1 MRKLYEPF
9 VRTGKPIL
17 VMDPASAELSK
28 YAANAMLAARI
39 SFMNE
44 IANYCDRVGADVR
57 HVRMGMGTDSRI
69 GSSFLFPGVGYGG
82 SCFPKDVK
90 ALIRMGQDAGVT
102 LNVVEATE
110 RTNQGQKAVLVPR
123 VSAHLGGLAG
133 KHIAI
138 WGLAFKPRTDDMR
151 EAPAISVI
159 EALLAGGATV
169 AAYDPKAETSA
180 RAIFGDRVAF
190 CGRAY
195 EAVSGAD
202 ALVVVTEWNEFREPD
217 FAKIRSLM
225 RRPAIFDGRNIY
237 DPRLLRDLGFHYEG
251 IGRR

>member
-1 MRKLYEPF
+1 
-9 VRTGKPIL
+9 
-17 VMDPASAELSK
+17 VMDPASAELTK

-90 ALIRMGQDAGVT
+90 ALIRMGEEAG
-102 LNVVEATE
+102 LPLHVVEATE
-110 RTNQGQKAVLVPR
+110 RTNEEQKRVLVPR
-123 VSAHLGGLAG
+123 VEAHLGGLAG
-133 KHIAI
+133 KRIAV
-138 WGLAFKPRTDDMR
+138 WGLAFKPKTDDMR
-151 EAPAISVI
+151 EAPAIAVI
-159 EALLAGGATV
+159 EGLLAGGAEV
-169 AAYDPKAETSA
+169 AAYDPKAEAQA
-180 RAIFGDRVAF
+180 RHYFGGRVRL
-190 CGRAY
+190 CSRAY
-195 EAVSGAD
+195 EAVTGAD

-217 FAKIRSLM
+217 FGKIRSLM
-225 RRPAIFDGRNIY
+225 RHAAVFDGRNIY
-237 DPRLLRDLGFHYEG
+237 DPKLLRELGFHYEG